1 MTRTCDE
8 CASFDA
14 HKWECLASDRVRM
27 KPKTRAK
34 KCREFVYAIHEFEVR
49 YHIRFAETWK
59 YPLGFLKSKRRD
71 IRHLI
76 LTLHTLGYQTEVAQV
91 LVENNVLPKLKY
103 KQDTLRKIA
112 AGESVKWIHEESAA
126 SLNELKYS
134 PDMWFI
140 RRLKKQARK
149 KKGGMLY
156 V

>member
-14 HKWECLASDRVRM
+14 QKWECLDSDQLRM

-34 KCREFVYAIHEFEVR
+34 KCRAFVYAIHEFEVR

-71 IRHLI
+71 IRHLV
-76 LTLHTLGYQTEVAQV
+76 LALHTLGYQTKVAQV

-103 KQDTLRKIA
+103 KQDILRKIA

-126 SLNELKYS
+126 SLDGLKYN
-134 PDMWFI
+134 PDLRFI
-140 RRLKKQARK
+140 RRLKKQSRK
-149 KKGGMLY
+149 KQGDLLY